1 MASGNACAQT
11 LLGSSFPAVTRDHLS
26 VGQMIKVKSDMQAS
40 WVECKDD
47 QCDDLP
53 ESPEK
58 RRLPSRCT
66 ASYLKG
72 LLNDQP
78 EKQMYDSG
86 SGGGLY
92 QTSAGSYNSV
102 NWSRS
107 IHMIPSQQTYQTVKM
122 TSGGNRCP
130 GTPMMPYTVHSGD
143 GIQTYIMP
151 DSKVAVQAPTGD
163 MSAYEICSPTSG
175 LSQEMGSSPGS
186 VPSPKQLS
194 EEASRKRELR
204 MIKNR
209 EAARECRRKKKEYV
223 KCLENRV
230 AVLENQNKTLIEEL
244 KALKVLYSHKT
255 E

>member
-151 DSKVAVQAPTGD
+151 DSKVAVQGNGQLTWLCAQPKAAVRGGVTQKGTPYD
-163 MSAYEICSPTSG
+163 KKQG
-175 LSQEMGSSPGS
+175 GSQRMQAQ
-186 VPSPKQLS
+186 K
-194 EEASRKRELR
+194 EAVCAALR
-204 MIKNR
+204 N
-209 EAARECRRKKKEYV
+209 
-223 KCLENRV
+223 
-230 AVLENQNKTLIEEL
+230 
-244 KALKVLYSHKT
+244 
-255 E
+255 